1 MRKCLTTFASLMAAL
16 ALAPAAVAQEAAGAP
31 KPWGLTYQEPASQVF
46 QEIQNFHDFYLMP
59 VMVGI
64 SVFVIAL
71 IGYTMFRFRA
81 SANPTP
87 SKVTHNQALEVVWTA
102 IPVLILVVL
111 SVPSTRLL
119 FKQQVTPA
127 DTNFTLKV
135 TGFQWAWNYQYPGI
149 KGADGEDI
157 AFDAYLIGREDPSEL
172 THPEW
177 RLLETDNF
185 VVVPTETNIRIQIA
199 ARDVIHSFAV
209 PALGL
214 KKDAVPGRLNET
226 WTRIEKPGIYFGQCS
241 EICGLDHGY
250 MPIAIKAVPQEQFNA
265 WVAASEVDAPANDVV
280 AQIQGLDVIDTQ
292 IDTAALNTETLNT
305 DALAASQPVA
315 R

>member
-1 MRKCLTTFASLMAAL
+1 MRKCLTTFAALMAAL
-16 ALAPAAVAQEAAGAP
+16 VAAPSAFAQEAAGIA
-31 KPWGLTYQEPASQVF
+31 KPWGLTYQEAASQVF
-46 QEIQNFHDFYLMP
+46 QEIQDFHNFYLMP

-64 SVFVIAL
+64 SVFVIGL
-71 IGYTMFRFRA
+71 IIYVMIRYREK
-81 SANPTP
+81 ANPTP

-127 DTNFTLKV
+127 DTTFTLKV

-185 VVVPTETNIRIQIA
+185 VVLPTNTNIRIQVA
-199 ARDVIHSFAV
+199 ARDVIHSFAL

-214 KKDAVPGRLNET
+214 KKDAMPGRLNET
-226 WTRIEKPGIYFGQCS
+226 WTRIDKPGIYFGQCS

-280 AQIQGLDVIDTQ
+280 ATIQGLEPSAVT
-292 IDTAALNTETLNT
+292 IDTAALTA
-305 DALAASQPVA
+305 DALVSDQPA
-315 R
+315 TR